1 MPVARLIPSAG
12 VSTPEQTVDRAGF
25 WGNQIKRGGL
35 FVIPLG
41 SPRAQEILKRADTEA
56 IHPEPNEQHVTLRRD
71 AATDLLS
78 AAAAQPARIR
88 QSRRDRRVHGRD
100 QAYPGVLHG
109 RRHRAQL
116 PRPGSKRFHHNRTVS
131 WQMSMPR
138 SDSRSSTW
146 THPGKVEAPYTVC
159 IASASNLTGLVKSSV
174 ECRRTGL

>member
-41 SPRAQEILKRADTEA
+41 APRAQESLKRADTEA

-100 QAYPGVLHG
+100 QAYPGVFHG

-116 PRPGSKRFHHNRTVS
+116 PRRSVLANTEHRIHYLLEPGWRANQAIQGRSGRS
-131 WQMSMPR
+131 PR
-138 SDSRSSTW
+138 
-146 THPGKVEAPYTVC
+146 A
-159 IASASNLTGLVKSSV
+159 
-174 ECRRTGL
+174 